1 MFLPRQRLW
10 QNVPF
15 LVPRVHLG
23 AKTVPLSCGFTGPVL
38 NLSFSCVNLVAFPH
52 LPSRRRQR
60 EDVIE
65 IAAFVAHTVRFLVV
79 SLSSTLS
86 LCLSLRSVRSR
97 QRQCL
102 CLVLPDRI
110 VLLPVRVFSLL
121 SRGRRGVRGCL
132 SLHFHGFRTA
142 PRHCR
147 FPCVSTAHAAKTN
160 CLLSLRFHLIREQ
173 DTSSCDRA
181 SVPFSAFSDFAAKTV
196 RLLVLPDNRPIPWI
210 SLDITALASLEVAV
224 PLP

>member
-1 MFLPRQRLW
+1 MSNNKNCLR
-10 QNVPF
+10 
-15 LVPRVHLG
+15 G
-23 AKTVPLSCGFTGPVL
+23 EDSAKTVES
-38 NLSFSCVNLVAFPH
+38 
-52 LPSRRRQR
+52 
-60 EDVIE
+60 
-65 IAAFVAHTVRFLVV
+65 AAFVAHTVRFLVV

-160 CLLSLRFHLIREQ
+160 CLLSLRFHLIRER

-181 SVPFSAFSDFAAKTV
+181 SVTF
-196 RLLVLPDNRPIPWI
+196 LVLSVTLRRRQCVYLCFQIIGQFHGSRWI
-210 SLDITALASLEVAV
+210 SLLSPALR
-224 PLP
+224 